1 MVAATIELYPPRLRP
16 RMHAATRSIAGGN
29 QSVKIV
35 KPNTTDPIPMRTS
48 SPKMGT
54 IMVRFVMLLIVAPL
68 RMVRDGRRAVALLAL
83 VWSR

>member
-1 MVAATIELYPPRLRP
+1 
-16 RMHAATRSIAGGN
+16 MHAATRSIAGGN

-54 IMVRFVMLLIVAPL
+54 IMVRFVMLLIVA
-68 RMVRDGRRAVALLAL
+68 VALLAL